1 VVERQDLGFGV
12 YEFHDNY
19 IISEIGEG
27 VSFGIDEISVV
38 IDLVKQRYSGD
49 FGYISNRKKDYSV
62 NPIIWPFSAQLAN
75 LKVYAIVVSARSSL
89 DALKLEM
96 AFLEESG
103 FPEGTKLQIFTEIE
117 EAEAW
122 VRATLEL

>member
-1 VVERQDLGFGV
+1 VVERKDLGFGV

-62 NPIIWPFSAQLAN
+62 NPIVWPFSAQLAN